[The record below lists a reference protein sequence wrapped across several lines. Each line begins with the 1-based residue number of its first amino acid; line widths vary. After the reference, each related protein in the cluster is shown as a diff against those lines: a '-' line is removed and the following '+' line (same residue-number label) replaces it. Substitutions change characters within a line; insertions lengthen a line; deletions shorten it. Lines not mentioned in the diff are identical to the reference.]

1 MATDPQTHL
10 QKQLILRI
18 LHPVLLA
25 KLQSA
30 DGGGLQDVQ
39 IFREEEQPEPPFAP
53 AVLERMV
60 FQHQQHKLPALL
72 VDLPCPVET
81 HRTFDRVNTYK
92 VGAESIFFFVFAQ
105 AAPNDQRS
113 PALVLNITEPS

>member
-92 VGAESIFFFVFAQ
+92 VGAESIFFFVFAK
-105 AAPNDQRS
+105 AAPNK
-113 PALVLNITEPS
+113 